1 VIKSDCLCQKNSLFQ
16 PKIVYEN
23 ETVFR
28 NFNSVT
34 IGRCINCGLLKTVL
48 QPKNK
53 FNPQTTHADF
63 YEEKHFLFVSLLQ
76 PIVDQIKKY
85 KKTGLVLDV
94 GCSSGILLELLKKE
108 GFDIYGIEP
117 NKKAFLIS
125 QKKFGGKIFNGYLSE
140 YIKKKPR
147 GFDVIIYNHVLEHID
162 KVVEEIN
169 LIKKV
174 LKPGGL
180 LVIGVPN
187 INNIIFFLRQ
197 KYWEYLVAL
206 EHIWHFSKKYLVN
219 FLNKKGFNVSEVSF
233 SNDRR
238 PDYPILKRGYFYFL
252 SIINK
257 LFNTGELML
266 IVAQLKYDKH
276 D

>member
-1 VIKSDCLCQKNSLFQ
+1 M
-16 PKIVYEN
+16 
-23 ETVFR
+23 
-28 NFNSVT
+28 
-34 IGRCINCGLLKTVL
+34 
-48 QPKNK
+48 
-53 FNPQTTHADF
+53 
-63 YEEKHFLFVSLLQ
+63 
-76 PIVDQIKKY
+76 
-85 KKTGLVLDV
+85 
-94 GCSSGILLELLKKE
+94 
-108 GFDIYGIEP
+108 
-117 NKKAFLIS
+117 
-125 QKKFGGKIFNGYLSE
+125 
-140 YIKKKPR
+140 
-147 GFDVIIYNHVLEHID
+147 
-162 KVVEEIN
+162 VEEIN